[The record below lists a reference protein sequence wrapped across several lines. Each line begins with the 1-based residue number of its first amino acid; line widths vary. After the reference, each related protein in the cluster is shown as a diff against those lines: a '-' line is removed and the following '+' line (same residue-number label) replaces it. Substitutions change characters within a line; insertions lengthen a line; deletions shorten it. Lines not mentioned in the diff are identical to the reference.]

1 MPLASS
7 PATFGTLGGSPG
19 DNAALTN
26 LLATLMP
33 AAGGAFT
40 GLTGA
45 GFRDTSAA
53 FDVTQIFTSS
63 TVLDAGR
70 SITWDVKNSS
80 HQLKFTA
87 ASIVT
92 FPAGT
97 NTLLGSAVANT
108 IATNGAAST
117 PALIGSGTIFTG
129 GSATTTKP
137 YWLIEPSG
145 TTSTGWSTA
154 GTLFGANGPSG
165 FGGNLLDLQVAGVS
179 KFKVEYEGSF
189 MAGNYWQISGST
201 YFRHTSGRMIWTHD
215 LGALQKL
222 GFSGSMIGALDAFF
236 ARKAAAVIQLG
247 EDAAGVTNQMLTAAS
262 RITSDGVGADLTI
275 AGGNGRGGAGGSLI
289 LSTYDTAG
297 AATIGTLRSRMTLDT
312 AGLLTFADAVNLA
325 FNDTTGTKIG
335 TAATQKIG
343 FWNATPVVQPT
354 TGGATSSFSVN
365 TGTPVLEDSTWDGY
379 TISVVIAA
387 LRGIGILA

>member
-1 MPLASS
+1 
-7 PATFGTLGGSPG
+7 
-19 DNAALTN
+19 
-26 LLATLMP
+26 
-33 AAGGAFT
+33 
-40 GLTGA
+40 
-45 GFRDTSAA
+45 
-53 FDVTQIFTSS
+53 VTQTFTSS
-63 TVLDAGR
+63 TALDAGR
-70 SITWDVKNSS
+70 SITWDVKNAS

-92 FPAGT
+92 FPSGT

-117 PALIGSGTIFTG
+117 PALLGSGTIFTG
-129 GSATTTKP
+129 GTATTTKP

-165 FGGNLLDLQVAGVS
+165 FGGNLLDIQVAGVS

-222 GFSGSMIGALDAFF
+222 GFSGNIVGALDAFF

-247 EDAAGVTNQMLTAAS
+247 GDAAGVTNQMLTAAS

-312 AGLLTFADAVNLA
+312 AGLLTFADAVDMA
-325 FNDTTGTKIG
+325 FNTTTGTKIG
-335 TAATQKIG
+335 TAATQKLG
-343 FWNATPVVQPT
+343 FWNATPVVQPA